1 MKNRTA
7 IGIVCIILAVAVTF
21 VVSPLVNNISDKK
34 TEVVRFTA
42 DVSHG
47 TEIKDTDI
55 ELVEISNS
63 ALPEKVIKD
72 KNAVV
77 GKYATTDIFKGDFAT
92 ESKVTDNANTASDI
106 MASLKGDKV
115 AISKSST
122 VTLNSS
128 VGKYTVPVTNQN
140 AVRFKLETWWNS
152 DKTNTHE
159 TTWINL
165 PVVQSDV
172 ALTSIT
178 LINSSTG
185 ATLDPNN
192 LKVGTNVKVRYTYK
206 NNTDTK
212 VYVEGFKNDKTQ
224 ISGVYSIPAKSS
236 ITVDGYSFVVP
247 NKRSISIWGGVY
259 LEGIGVK

>member
-115 AISKSST
+115 AMSIT
-122 VTLNSS
+122 INSFAGGLS
-128 VGKYTVPVTNQN
+128 GKLENGDIVSIYVTN
-140 AVRFKLETWWNS
+140 KDDETENPAAL
-152 DKTNTHE
+152 KYVKII
-159 TTWINL
+159 TTTTSGGIDENDVVENEDGSFEL
-165 PVVQSDV
+165 PTTITVLVSVEQAKILANYEESATMHV
-172 ALTSIT
+172 ALVYR
-178 LINSSTG
+178 G
-185 ATLDPNN
+185 DDATANKF
-192 LKVGTNVKVRYTYK
+192 LKAQDDYFAKKNVSEDDK
-206 NNTDTK
+206 N
-212 VYVEGFKNDKTQ
+212 G
-224 ISGVYSIPAKSS
+224 
-236 ITVDGYSFVVP
+236 
-247 NKRSISIWGGVY
+247 
-259 LEGIGVK
+259 

>member
-115 AISKSST
+115 AMSIT
-122 VTLNSS
+122 INSFAGGLS
-128 VGKYTVPVTNQN
+128 GKLENGDIVSIYVTN
-140 AVRFKLETWWNS
+140 KDDETENPAAL
-152 DKTNTHE
+152 KYVKVI
-159 TTWINL
+159 TTTTSGGIDENDVVENEDGSFEL
-165 PVVQSDV
+165 PTTITVLVSVEQAKILANYEESAIMHV
-172 ALTSIT
+172 ALVYR
-178 LINSSTG
+178 G
-185 ATLDPNN
+185 DDATANKF
-192 LKVGTNVKVRYTYK
+192 LKAQDDYFTKKNVSEADK
-206 NNTDTK
+206 N
-212 VYVEGFKNDKTQ
+212 G
-224 ISGVYSIPAKSS
+224 
-236 ITVDGYSFVVP
+236 
-247 NKRSISIWGGVY
+247 
-259 LEGIGVK
+259 

>member
-115 AISKSST
+115 AMSIT
-122 VTLNSS
+122 INSFAGGLS
-128 VGKYTVPVTNQN
+128 GKLENGDIVSIYVTN
-140 AVRFKLETWWNS
+140 KDDETENPAAL
-152 DKTNTHE
+152 KYVKVI
-159 TTWINL
+159 TTTTSGGIDENDVVENEDGSFEL
-165 PVVQSDV
+165 PTTITVLVSVEQAKILANYEESATMHV
-172 ALTSIT
+172 ALVYR
-178 LINSSTG
+178 G
-185 ATLDPNN
+185 DDATANKF
-192 LKVGTNVKVRYTYK
+192 LKAQDDYFVKKNVSEDDK
-206 NNTDTK
+206 N
-212 VYVEGFKNDKTQ
+212 G
-224 ISGVYSIPAKSS
+224 
-236 ITVDGYSFVVP
+236 
-247 NKRSISIWGGVY
+247 
-259 LEGIGVK
+259 

>member
-34 TEVVRFTA
+34 TEVVRFAA

-72 KNAVV
+72 KSAVV

-92 ESKVTDNANTASDI
+92 ESKITDNANTASDI

-115 AISKSST
+115 AMSIT
-122 VTLNSS
+122 INSFAGGLS
-128 VGKYTVPVTNQN
+128 GKLENGDIVSIYVTNKDDETEN
-140 AVRFKLETWWNS
+140 PASLKYVRVI
-152 DKTNTHE
+152 
-159 TTWINL
+159 TTTTSGGIDENDVVENEDGSFEL
-165 PVVQSDV
+165 PTTITVLVSVEQAKILANYEESATMHV
-172 ALTSIT
+172 ALVYR
-178 LINSSTG
+178 G
-185 ATLDPNN
+185 DDATANKF
-192 LKVGTNVKVRYTYK
+192 LKAQDDYFAKKNVSEDDK
-206 NNTDTK
+206 N
-212 VYVEGFKNDKTQ
+212 G
-224 ISGVYSIPAKSS
+224 
-236 ITVDGYSFVVP
+236 
-247 NKRSISIWGGVY
+247 
-259 LEGIGVK
+259 

>member
-92 ESKVTDNANTASDI
+92 ESKITDNANTASDI

-115 AISKSST
+115 AMSIT
-122 VTLNSS
+122 INSFAGGLS
-128 VGKYTVPVTNQN
+128 GKLENGDIVSIYVTN
-140 AVRFKLETWWNS
+140 KDDETENPAAL
-152 DKTNTHE
+152 KYVKVI
-159 TTWINL
+159 TTTTSGGIDENDVVENEDGSFEL
-165 PVVQSDV
+165 PTTITVLVSVEQAKILANYEESATMHV
-172 ALTSIT
+172 ALVYR
-178 LINSSTG
+178 G
-185 ATLDPNN
+185 DDATANKF
-192 LKVGTNVKVRYTYK
+192 LKAQDDYFTKKNVSEDDK
-206 NNTDTK
+206 N
-212 VYVEGFKNDKTQ
+212 G
-224 ISGVYSIPAKSS
+224 
-236 ITVDGYSFVVP
+236 
-247 NKRSISIWGGVY
+247 
-259 LEGIGVK
+259 

>member
-72 KNAVV
+72 KNSVV

-115 AISKSST
+115 AMSIT
-122 VTLNSS
+122 INSFAGGLS
-128 VGKYTVPVTNQN
+128 GKLENGDIVSIYVTN
-140 AVRFKLETWWNS
+140 KDDETENPAAL
-152 DKTNTHE
+152 KYVKVI
-159 TTWINL
+159 TTTTSGGIDENDVVENEDGSFEL
-165 PVVQSDV
+165 PTTITVLVSVEQAKILANYEESATMHV
-172 ALTSIT
+172 ALVYR
-178 LINSSTG
+178 G
-185 ATLDPNN
+185 DDATANKF
-192 LKVGTNVKVRYTYK
+192 LKAQDDYFTKKNVSEADK
-206 NNTDTK
+206 N
-212 VYVEGFKNDKTQ
+212 G
-224 ISGVYSIPAKSS
+224 
-236 ITVDGYSFVVP
+236 
-247 NKRSISIWGGVY
+247 
-259 LEGIGVK
+259 

>member
-72 KNAVV
+72 KSAVV

-115 AISKSST
+115 AMSIT
-122 VTLNSS
+122 INSFAGGLS
-128 VGKYTVPVTNQN
+128 GKLENGDIVSIYVTNKDDETEN
-140 AVRFKLETWWNS
+140 PASLKYVRVI
-152 DKTNTHE
+152 
-159 TTWINL
+159 TTTTSGGIDENDVVENEDGSFEL
-165 PVVQSDV
+165 PTTITVLVSVEQAKILANYEESATMHV
-172 ALTSIT
+172 ALVYR
-178 LINSSTG
+178 G
-185 ATLDPNN
+185 DDATANKF
-192 LKVGTNVKVRYTYK
+192 LKAQDDYFAKKNVSEDDK
-206 NNTDTK
+206 N
-212 VYVEGFKNDKTQ
+212 G
-224 ISGVYSIPAKSS
+224 
-236 ITVDGYSFVVP
+236 
-247 NKRSISIWGGVY
+247 
-259 LEGIGVK
+259 

>member
-115 AISKSST
+115 AMSIT
-122 VTLNSS
+122 INSFAGGLS
-128 VGKYTVPVTNQN
+128 GKLENGDIVSIYVTN
-140 AVRFKLETWWNS
+140 KDDETENPAAL
-152 DKTNTHE
+152 KYVKVI
-159 TTWINL
+159 TTTTSGGIDENDVVENDDGSFEL
-165 PVVQSDV
+165 PTTITVLVSVEQAKILANYEESATMHV
-172 ALTSIT
+172 ALVYR
-178 LINSSTG
+178 G
-185 ATLDPNN
+185 DDATANKF
-192 LKVGTNVKVRYTYK
+192 LKAQDDYFAKKNVSEADK
-206 NNTDTK
+206 N
-212 VYVEGFKNDKTQ
+212 G
-224 ISGVYSIPAKSS
+224 
-236 ITVDGYSFVVP
+236 
-247 NKRSISIWGGVY
+247 
-259 LEGIGVK
+259 

>member
-34 TEVVRFTA
+34 TEVVIFAA

-72 KNAVV
+72 KSAVV

-92 ESKVTDNANTASDI
+92 ESKITDNANTASDI

-115 AISKSST
+115 AMSIT
-122 VTLNSS
+122 INSFAGGLS
-128 VGKYTVPVTNQN
+128 GKLENGDIVSIYVTNKDDETENPASLKYVRVITTTTSGGIDENDVVENEDGSFELPTTITVLVSVEQAKILAN
-140 AVRFKLETWWNS
+140 YEESAVM
-152 DKTNTHE
+152 H
-159 TTWINL
+159 
-165 PVVQSDV
+165 V
-172 ALTSIT
+172 ALVYR
-178 LINSSTG
+178 G
-185 ATLDPNN
+185 DDATANKF
-192 LKVGTNVKVRYTYK
+192 LKAQDDYFAKKNVSEDDK
-206 NNTDTK
+206 N
-212 VYVEGFKNDKTQ
+212 G
-224 ISGVYSIPAKSS
+224 
-236 ITVDGYSFVVP
+236 
-247 NKRSISIWGGVY
+247 
-259 LEGIGVK
+259 

>member
-92 ESKVTDNANTASDI
+92 ESKITDNANTASDI

-115 AISKSST
+115 AMSIT
-122 VTLNSS
+122 INSFAGGLS
-128 VGKYTVPVTNQN
+128 GKLENGDIVSIYVTN
-140 AVRFKLETWWNS
+140 KDDETENPAAL
-152 DKTNTHE
+152 KYVKVI
-159 TTWINL
+159 TTTTSGGIDENDVVENEDGSFEL
-165 PVVQSDV
+165 PTTITVLVSVEQAKILANYEESATMHV
-172 ALTSIT
+172 ALVYR
-178 LINSSTG
+178 G
-185 ATLDPNN
+185 DDATANKF
-192 LKVGTNVKVRYTYK
+192 LKAQDDYFAKKNVSEDDK
-206 NNTDTK
+206 N
-212 VYVEGFKNDKTQ
+212 G
-224 ISGVYSIPAKSS
+224 
-236 ITVDGYSFVVP
+236 
-247 NKRSISIWGGVY
+247 
-259 LEGIGVK
+259 